1 MNYTIRKAAPADFE
15 DIFFLIKE
23 FAAFQQT
30 ANKVSITVE
39 QMHVDKNLFQCFV
52 ATTGD
57 DKIIGFATFFFAYY
71 SWSGKALNLDDL
83 YVTQQFRKQGIG
95 KMLLDEVIALAKKED
110 CKKLRWQ
117 VSGWNTN
124 AISFYKKIGA
134 SIDGTDINCDLYL

>member
-1 MNYTIRKAAPADFE
+1 MNCTIRKAAPADFE
-15 DIFFLIKE
+15 AIFFLIKE
-23 FAAFQQT
+23 FALFQQT
-30 ANKVSITVE
+30 ADKVSITLE
-39 QMHVDKNLFQCFV
+39 QMHADKNLFQCFV
-52 ATTGD
+52 ATTSDG
-57 DKIIGFATFFFAYY
+57 KIIGFATFFFAYY

-95 KMLLDEVIALAKKED
+95 KMLLDKVIALAKKED

-134 SIDGTDINCDLYL
+134 YIDGADINCDLYL